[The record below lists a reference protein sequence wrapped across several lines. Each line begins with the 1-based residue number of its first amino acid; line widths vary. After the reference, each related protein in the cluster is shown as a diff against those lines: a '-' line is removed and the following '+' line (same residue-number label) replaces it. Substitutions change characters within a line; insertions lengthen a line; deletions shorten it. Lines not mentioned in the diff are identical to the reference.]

1 MPTPLLCHCPLV
13 VNKVSTVCRLPLR
26 GVGTVLVSLSWALS
40 PYTGDA
46 WVWVWV
52 HTRRNPRVYRRVWVK
67 VLIYIRG
74 HGEYR
79 EGISSLVSR
88 LDPRVY
94 RNPLL
99 QFFRANFAVC
109 ISNMKQNEMN
119 GFCHICF
126 FSVLFHM

>member
-1 MPTPLLCHCPLV
+1 M
-13 VNKVSTVCRLPLR
+13 
-26 GVGTVLVSLSWALS
+26 
-40 PYTGDA
+40 
-46 WVWVWV
+46 
-52 HTRRNPRVYRRVWVK
+52 K

-126 FSVLFHM
+126 FLFYFICEYFHSSEIKLNKCGRGIL